1 MGGNRFYLIIILG
14 LLSAIGAFS
23 IDTYISGFPSIAADF
38 HVSIDTVSYSISSF
52 FLGICIGQMICGP
65 LLDRFGRR
73 KPLLIGLFLYTLA
86 SVGCALS
93 TSIEM
98 LIVVRFFQALGGCVG
113 IVAPRAIV
121 RDIFPLNEI
130 ARVFSLL
137 VLVLGVSPIIAP
149 TIGSYLIIGSGW
161 QSVFW
166 LQVIIGLSLLI
177 TVFFFLPES
186 RPGDVSMSLH
196 PKVVSV
202 NFFRIFTNTQ
212 FITYALCGAVVS
224 SGVYA
229 YLAGSA
235 VVFMK
240 IYGVN
245 EQQYGYIF
253 GMTAAGLIGSSQL
266 NTLVLRRRTSMAI
279 IRIVLPIQAVL
290 GLLLVGLSVAG
301 LHTFNS
307 MVLFVLVF
315 ISCQGFIQPNT
326 TALSLAPFTKDAGSA
341 SALMGAI
348 QMSFGASA
356 TALVGWLGNG
366 TSIPLTAIMAACP
379 VIALLILLA
388 GKLIE
393 HVRPH
398 ATPGS

>member
-1 MGGNRFYLIIILG
+1 MNKDRFFLIIILG

-52 FLGICIGQMICGP
+52 FLGICVGQMICGP

-86 SVGCALS
+86 SIGCALS

-98 LIVVRFFQALGGCVG
+98 LIILRFFQALGGCVG

-121 RDIFPLNEI
+121 RDLFPLHEI
-130 ARVFSLL
+130 AKIFSLL

-149 TIGSYLIIGSGW
+149 TIGSLLIISFGW
-161 QSVFW
+161 HSVFW
-166 LQVIIGLSLLI
+166 LQVIIGLCLLA

-186 RPGDVSMSLH
+186 RPGDKSMSLH

-202 NFFRIFTNTQ
+202 NFFRIFTNGQ

-224 SGVYA
+224 CGVYA

-235 VVFMK
+235 AVFMQ
-240 IYGVN
+240 IYGVD
-245 EQQYGYIF
+245 EKQYGYIF
-253 GMTAAGLIGSSQL
+253 GLTAAALIGSSQL
-266 NTLVLRRRTSMAI
+266 NTLVLRRAASATI
-279 IRIVLPIQAVL
+279 IQRVLIIQTIFGAVL
-290 GLLLVGLSVAG
+290 FGMSALG
-301 LHTFNS
+301 LHTLYTLIGS
-307 MVLFVLVF
+307 VLLF
-315 ISCQGFIQPNT
+315 IACQGFVQPNT
-326 TALSLAPFTKDAGSA
+326 SALSLAPFSKDAGSA
-341 SALMGAI
+341 SALMGAM
-348 QMSFGASA
+348 QMSFAAVA
-356 TALVGWLGNG
+356 TAMVGSLGNG

-379 VIALLILLA
+379 VIGLLIL
-388 GKLIE
+388 G
-393 HVRPH
+393 VR
-398 ATPGS
+398 GLVIKMG

>member
-1 MGGNRFYLIIILG
+1 MTNNRFFLIIILG

-23 IDTYISGFPSIAADF
+23 IDTYIAGFPSIAADF

-86 SVGCALS
+86 SVACALS

-98 LIVVRFFQALGGCVG
+98 LIIVRFFQALGGCVG

-121 RDIFPLNEI
+121 RDTFPLSEI
-130 ARVFSLL
+130 AKIFSLL

-149 TIGSYLIIGSGW
+149 SIGSILIIAFGW

-166 LQVIIGLSLLI
+166 LQVIIGLSLLA

-186 RPGDVSMSLH
+186 RPGDASMSLH
-196 PKVVSV
+196 PKVVSA
-202 NFFRIFTNTQ
+202 NFFRIFTNRQ

-224 SGVYA
+224 CGVYA
-229 YLAGSA
+229 YIAGSA
-235 VVFMK
+235 AVFMQ

-253 GMTAAGLIGSSQL
+253 GLTAAALIGSSQL
-266 NTLVLRRRTSMAI
+266 NTLVLRKTGSAKI
-279 IRIVLPIQAVL
+279 IQIVLVIQTLFGLVL
-290 GLLLVGLSVAG
+290 FGLSALG
-301 LHTFNS
+301 WHTLYS
-307 MVLFVLVF
+307 LTGSVLLF
-315 ISCQGFIQPNT
+315 IACQGFVQPNT
-326 TALSLAPFTKDAGSA
+326 TALSLAPFSKDAGSA
-341 SALMGAI
+341 SALMGAM
-348 QMSFGASA
+348 QMSFAAFA
-356 TALVGWLGNG
+356 TALVGSLGNG

-379 VIALLILLA
+379 VIGLFIL
-388 GKLIE
+388 G
-393 HVRPH
+393 VR
-398 ATPGS
+398 GLVVKGV

>member
-1 MGGNRFYLIIILG
+1 MTNNRFFLIIILG

-23 IDTYISGFPSIAADF
+23 IDTYIAGFPSIAADF

-98 LIVVRFFQALGGCVG
+98 LIIVRFFQALGGCVG

-121 RDIFPLNEI
+121 RDTFPLSEI
-130 ARVFSLL
+130 AKIFSLL
-137 VLVLGVSPIIAP
+137 VLVLGISPIIAP
-149 TIGSYLIIGSGW
+149 TIGSILIIAFGW

-166 LQVIIGLSLLI
+166 LQVIIGLSLLA

-186 RPGDVSMSLH
+186 RPGDTSMSLH
-196 PKVVSV
+196 PKVVSA
-202 NFFRIFTNTQ
+202 NFFRIFTNGQ

-235 VVFMK
+235 AVFMQ

-253 GMTAAGLIGSSQL
+253 GLTAAALIGSSQL
-266 NTLVLRRRTSMAI
+266 NTLVLRKTGSAKI
-279 IRIVLPIQAVL
+279 IQTVLVIQTIFGLVL
-290 GLLLVGLSVAG
+290 FGLSALG
-301 LHTFNS
+301 WHTLYS
-307 MVLFVLVF
+307 LIGSVLLFVA
-315 ISCQGFIQPNT
+315 CQGFVQPNT
-326 TALSLAPFTKDAGSA
+326 TALSLAPFSKDAGSA
-341 SALMGAI
+341 SALMGAM
-348 QMSFGASA
+348 QMSFAAFAS
-356 TALVGWLGNG
+356 ALVGSLGNG

-379 VIALLILLA
+379 VIGLIIL
-388 GKLIE
+388 G
-393 HVRPH
+393 VRRLVVN
-398 ATPGS
+398 GV

>member
-1 MGGNRFYLIIILG
+1 MGDRRFFLIIILG

-38 HVSIDTVSYSISSF
+38 KVSIDTVSYSISSF

-73 KPLLIGLFLYTLA
+73 TPLLIGLFLYTLA
-86 SVGCALS
+86 SIGCALS

-130 ARVFSLL
+130 AKIFSLL

-149 TIGSYLIIGSGW
+149 TIGSYLIIAFGW
-161 QSVFW
+161 HSVFW

-186 RPGDVSMSLH
+186 RPGDASMSLH

-202 NFFRIFTNTQ
+202 NFFRIFTNAQ

-224 SGVYA
+224 SGLYA
-229 YLAGSA
+229 YLAGSSA
-235 VVFMK
+235 VFMQ

-253 GMTAAGLIGSSQL
+253 GLTAIGLIGSSQL
-266 NTLVLRRRTSMAI
+266 NTLALRKKSS
-279 IRIVLPIQAVL
+279 IRIVQLVLPIQAVF
-290 GLLLVGLSVAG
+290 GILLVGLSLFN
-301 LHTFNS
+301 LHTFYS
-307 MVLFVLVF
+307 MLLLILGFV
-315 ISCQGFIQPNT
+315 SCQGFIHPNT
-326 TALSLAPFTKDAGSA
+326 SALSLAPFSKDAGSA

-348 QMSFGASA
+348 QMSFGALA

-366 TSIPLTAIMAACP
+366 TSLPLTAIMACCP
-379 VIALLILLA
+379 FIALLIF
-388 GKLIE
+388 G
-393 HVRPH
+393 VRRLVSR
-398 ATPGS
+398 GQE

>member
-1 MGGNRFYLIIILG
+1 MGDKRFFLIIILG

-23 IDTYISGFPSIAADF
+23 IDTYISGFPSIANDF
-38 HVSIDTVSYSISSF
+38 HVSIETVSYSISSF

-93 TSIEM
+93 NSIEM

-121 RDIFPLNEI
+121 RDVFPLKDI
-130 ARVFSLL
+130 AKIFSLL

-149 TIGSYLIIGSGW
+149 TIGSYLIIAFGW
-161 QSVFW
+161 HSVFW
-166 LQVIIGLSLLI
+166 LQVIIGIALLI

-196 PKVVSV
+196 PKVVSTK
-202 NFFRIFTNTQ
+202 FFRIFIDAQ

-224 SGVYA
+224 AGLYA
-229 YLAGSA
+229 YLAGSSA
-235 VVFMK
+235 VFMK
-240 IYGVN
+240 IYGVS

-266 NTLVLRRRTSMAI
+266 NTLALRKKSSSSI
-279 IRIVLPIQAVL
+279 IQTVLPIQAVFGIILL
-290 GLLLVGLSVAG
+290 GLSIFGWHTFYSMLLLVLG
-301 LHTFNS
+301 
-307 MVLFVLVF
+307 F
-315 ISCQGFIQPNT
+315 ISCQGFIHPNT
-326 TALSLAPFTKDAGSA
+326 SALSLAPFSKDAGSA

-348 QMSFGASA
+348 QMSFGALA
-356 TALVGWLGNG
+356 TALIGWLGNG
-366 TSIPLTAIMAACP
+366 TSLPLTAIMACCP
-379 VIALLILLA
+379 IIALLIFGVGRLVE
-388 GKLIE
+388 KK
-393 HVRPH
+393 
-398 ATPGS
+398 

>member
-1 MGGNRFYLIIILG
+1 MGGRRFYLIIILG

-73 KPLLIGLFLYTLA
+73 IPLLIGLFLYTLA
-86 SVGCALS
+86 SIGCALS

-121 RDIFPLNEI
+121 RDLFPLHEI
-130 ARVFSLL
+130 AKIFSLL

-149 TIGSYLIIGSGW
+149 TIGSYLIIGFGW

-166 LQVIIGLSLLI
+166 LQVIIGIALLL

-186 RPGDVSMSLH
+186 RPGDASMSLH
-196 PKVVSV
+196 PKVVSA
-202 NFFRIFTNTQ
+202 NFFRIFTNGQ

-224 SGVYA
+224 SGIYA

-240 IYGVN
+240 IYSVN
-245 EQQYGYIF
+245 EQEYGYIF
-253 GMTAAGLIGSSQL
+253 GLTAAALIGSSQL
-266 NTLVLRRRTSMAI
+266 NTLVLRKQSSMTI
-279 IRIVLPIQAVL
+279 IRVVLVIQTVFGIFL
-290 GLLLVGLSVAG
+290 FGLSALG
-301 LHTFNS
+301 WHTLYS
-307 MVLFVLVF
+307 MIGCILLFVG
-315 ISCQGFIQPNT
+315 CQGFVHPNT
-326 TALSLAPFTKDAGSA
+326 SALSLAPFSKDAGSA

-348 QMSFGASA
+348 QMSFGAFA
-356 TALVGWLGNG
+356 TALIGSLGNG
-366 TSIPLTAIMAACP
+366 TSIPLTAIMASCP
-379 VIALLILLA
+379 VIALLIF
-388 GKLIE
+388 GVRRLI
-393 HVRPH
+393 VR
-398 ATPGS
+398 GNE

>member
-1 MGGNRFYLIIILG
+1 MNNSRFFLIIILG

-23 IDTYISGFPSIAADF
+23 IDTYIAGFPSIAADF
-38 HVSIDTVSYSISSF
+38 HVSVDTVAYSISSF

-98 LIVVRFFQALGGCVG
+98 LIIVRFFQALGGCVG

-121 RDIFPLNEI
+121 RDIFPVSEI
-130 ARVFSLL
+130 AKIFSLL

-149 TIGSYLIIGSGW
+149 TIGSILIIALGW
-161 QSVFW
+161 HSVFW
-166 LQVIIGLSLLI
+166 LQVIIGLSLLAM
-177 TVFFFLPES
+177 VFFFLPES

-202 NFFRIFTNTQ
+202 NFFRIFINGQ

-224 SGVYA
+224 CGVYA

-235 VVFMK
+235 AVFMQ

-253 GMTAAGLIGSSQL
+253 GLTAAALIGSSQL
-266 NTLVLRRRTSMAI
+266 NTLVLRKTGSAKI
-279 IRIVLPIQAVL
+279 IQ
-290 GLLLVGLSVAG
+290 
-301 LHTFNS
+301 T
-307 MVLFVLVF
+307 VLVIQTIFGIILFGFSALGWHNLYSMIGSVLLF
-315 ISCQGFIQPNT
+315 IACQGFVQPNT
-326 TALSLAPFTKDAGSA
+326 SALSLAPFTKDAGSA
-341 SALMGAI
+341 SALMGAM
-348 QMSFGASA
+348 QMSFAAFAS
-356 TALVGWLGNG
+356 ALVGSLGNG

-379 VIALLILLA
+379 IIGLLILGVRRLVVKA
-388 GKLIE
+388 G
-393 HVRPH
+393 
-398 ATPGS
+398 